1 MQKKPH
7 SYICTE
13 KGAIIKN
20 IPIKK
25 KLHVEQRKIIKI
37 KKYQLHPHSRT
48 YNASINPN

>member
-1 MQKKPH
+1 MQKNPH

-37 KKYQLHPHSRT
+37 KK
-48 YNASINPN
+48 INYIHIQEHTTLQ